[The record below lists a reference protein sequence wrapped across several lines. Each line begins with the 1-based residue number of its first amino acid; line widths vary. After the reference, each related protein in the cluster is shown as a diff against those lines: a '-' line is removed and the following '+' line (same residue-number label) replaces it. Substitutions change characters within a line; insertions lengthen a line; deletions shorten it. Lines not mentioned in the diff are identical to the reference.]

1 MKFAVALLVISIFIY
16 LLVYSVAY
24 RKRNKYKW
32 KAYSRNIP
40 FNYQLNELDSSM
52 ERPSDL
58 TYGPNYELQCFGEYA
73 KPLLSKIPTDKLLF
87 GLPVL
92 LGYFKILYY
101 LNQQCTTSYCT
112 FNESSTVT
120 IISTS
125 ESRFSTTT
133 TSVSSTGKT
142 TTLSFKFTT
151 STTQLIEKT
160 KSATSTFKTSL
171 TLLSSSDTTTT
182 KSTTVIT
189 TTTSSFTSYKS
200 EMMTMTMQFAA
211 TTTITKF
218 VSARGK
224 RRRSIQNGW

>member
-1 MKFAVALLVISIFIY
+1 MKFAVTIFVISIFIY

-24 RKRNKYKW
+24 RKRNKYNW
-32 KAYSRNIP
+32 EVYSRNIP
-40 FNYQLNELDSSM
+40 FHYRLNELESSM
-52 ERPSDL
+52 ERSSDL
-58 TYGPNYELQCFGEYA
+58 TYGPNYELQCFREYA

-125 ESRFSTTT
+125 ESQFSTTT

-160 KSATSTFKTSL
+160 KSTTSTFKTSL
-171 TLLSSSDTTTT
+171 TLLSSFGLTTT

-189 TTTSSFTSYKS
+189 ITTSSFTSYKS
-200 EMMTMTMQFAA
+200 AKETKTTEYD
-211 TTTITKF
+211 TTTTTTRF
-218 VSARGK
+218 VLAPGR
-224 RRRSIQNGW
+224 RRRSIESG